1 VFDSSTGF
9 LLPDGSVLSPV
20 GSAVRLER
28 WQALTPTERQ
38 GFPPLC
44 PDLVVELASPS
55 DRLPELR
62 RKMTSYQANGARLG
76 WLLLPET
83 RRVEVWH
90 ASSEPQQLF
99 EVAALS
105 GEPELPGLRLD
116 LAELWAA

>member
-1 VFDSSTGF
+1 M
-9 LLPDGSVLSPV
+9 
-20 GSAVRLER
+20 RLER
-28 WQALTPTERQ
+28 WQALTPAERQ

-55 DRLPELR
+55 DRLPVLR
-62 RKMTSYQANGARLG
+62 RKMAAYQANGARLG

-90 ASSEPQQLF
+90 ASGEPQQLDG
-99 EVAALS
+99 VATLN
-105 GEPELPGLRLD
+105 GDPELPGLRLD